1 MIEVFVESIRV
12 NMANYKRVVMLKEKQ
27 DGRYL
32 PIWIGHF
39 EADAIAIPLQN
50 VQVSRPLT
58 HDLLRSV
65 ISALGARVL
74 SVVIN
79 DLADDTFF
87 AKLVLDADGR
97 HLEIDSRPSDAI
109 ALAVRLGVP
118 IYVAE
123 SVLDQAGMKLDTEE
137 EGEEEQAL
145 TEGEAEAE
153 PGPSADDERLSIF
166 RQFIETLDMDDLDK
180 GKGGKEGPP
189 ETK

>member
-1 MIEVFVESIRV
+1 MIEVVVESIRV
-12 NMANYKRVVMLKEKQ
+12 NMANYKRVVMLKEKE

-58 HDLLRSV
+58 HDLLQSV
-65 ISALGARVL
+65 VSALGGTVL

-79 DLADDTFF
+79 DLADETFY
-87 AKLVLDADGR
+87 AKLVVDANGQ

-109 ALAVRLGVP
+109 AVAVRVGVP

-123 SVLDQAGMKLDTEE
+123 SVMDQAGVKLDEE
-137 EGEEEQAL
+137 AEEEQQVE
-145 TEGEAEAE
+145 EGAAE
-153 PGPSADDERLSIF
+153 PGPGPDDERLSVF

-180 GKGGKEGPP
+180 GKEGPSGP
-189 ETK
+189 SRS

>member
-50 VQVSRPLT
+50 VQVTRPLT

-65 ISALGARVL
+65 ISALGAKVL

-79 DLADDTFF
+79 DLADETFF

-137 EGEEEQAL
+137 EGEEQAL
-145 TEGEAEAE
+145 MEGEVEGE

-180 GKGGKEGPP
+180 GKGGKEGPS
-189 ETK
+189 ETR

>member
-1 MIEVFVESIRV
+1 VIEVAVESIRV
-12 NMANYKRVVMLKEKQ
+12 NMANYKRVVMLKEKP

-58 HDLLRSV
+58 HDLLQSV
-65 ISALGARVL
+65 VTALGGKVV

-79 DLADDTFF
+79 DLAEETFY
-87 AKLVLDADGR
+87 AKLVVDANGR

-109 ALAVRLGVP
+109 AVAVRVGVP

-123 SVLDQAGMKLDTEE
+123 SVMDQAGVRLDEE
-137 EGEEEQAL
+137 AEEQPAGEEKP
-145 TEGEAEAE
+145 GEA
-153 PGPSADDERLSIF
+153 GPSPDDERLSVF

-180 GKGGKEGPP
+180 GDKGKEGPAGP
-189 ETK
+189 GRS

>member
-50 VQVSRPLT
+50 VQVTRPLT

-65 ISALGARVL
+65 ISALGAKVL

-79 DLADDTFF
+79 
-87 AKLVLDADGR
+87 
-97 HLEIDSRPSDAI
+97 
-109 ALAVRLGVP
+109 
-118 IYVAE
+118 
-123 SVLDQAGMKLDTEE
+123 
-137 EGEEEQAL
+137 
-145 TEGEAEAE
+145 
-153 PGPSADDERLSIF
+153 
-166 RQFIETLDMDDLDK
+166 
-180 GKGGKEGPP
+180 
-189 ETK
+189 